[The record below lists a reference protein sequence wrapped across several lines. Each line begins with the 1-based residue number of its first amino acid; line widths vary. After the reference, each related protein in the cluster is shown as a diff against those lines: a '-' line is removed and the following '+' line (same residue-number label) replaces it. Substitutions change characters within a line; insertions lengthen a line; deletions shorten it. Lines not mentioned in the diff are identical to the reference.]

1 MEKSKKWS
9 GVVLACMIILSLWG
23 CDHEEK
29 SIQPVD
35 VDTVLNW
42 QIPAE
47 TMPKSKELPILSSHP
62 VLISEAALENA
73 VKTFMES
80 KHFTYTASPPQTW
93 DSPVSYFFTT
103 WSDHLYQ
110 AGKDGN
116 ASYSLNLDGEG
127 NIVSF
132 GLSLSTFENSYI
144 RQTFVLPDKET
155 IPSHAYTSDR
165 FQQGVDLDFL
175 SCEEAKAKTRE
186 FLGNL
191 GLPVDNLEF
200 TIYTIDLET
209 LQTVADEMYAA
220 GRLEVIPAST
230 TPSGQVK
237 EGSTMMYKQYAKK
250 DECYYI
256 IVRFTYEGIPL
267 YDDEVG
273 LSDGTS
279 SATMGKMDGENPPFT
294 MAGPVCHLLLEQ
306 DGFTYAWLS
315 TGVCL
320 NFEAEGKPK
329 AVLTF
334 QEAREALASLYAGQ
348 VIVKPDAVQK
358 LELCYIPIYHE
369 ESKSFTLVPA
379 WHAELYTY
387 PYQEDPDHIRVA
399 QVFLDAYDG
408 HQLYPPAVVPTVA
421 AS

>member
-9 GVVLACMIILSLWG
+9 GVVLACMILLSLWG

-209 LQTVADEMYAA
+209 PQTVADEMYAA

-408 HQLYPPAVVPTVA
+408 HQLYPPEEVPTDA

>member
-1 MEKSKKWS
+1 
-9 GVVLACMIILSLWG
+9 
-23 CDHEEK
+23 
-29 SIQPVD
+29 
-35 VDTVLNW
+35 
-42 QIPAE
+42 
-47 TMPKSKELPILSSHP
+47 
-62 VLISEAALENA
+62 
-73 VKTFMES
+73 
-80 KHFTYTASPPQTW
+80 
-93 DSPVSYFFTT
+93 
-103 WSDHLYQ
+103 
-110 AGKDGN
+110 
-116 ASYSLNLDGEG
+116 
-127 NIVSF
+127 
-132 GLSLSTFENSYI
+132 
-144 RQTFVLPDKET
+144 
-155 IPSHAYTSDR
+155 
-165 FQQGVDLDFL
+165 
-175 SCEEAKAKTRE
+175 
-186 FLGNL
+186 
-191 GLPVDNLEF
+191 
-200 TIYTIDLET
+200 
-209 LQTVADEMYAA
+209 
-220 GRLEVIPAST
+220 
-230 TPSGQVK
+230 
-237 EGSTMMYKQYAKK
+237 MMYKQYAKK

-408 HQLYPPAVVPTVA
+408 HQLYPPEEVPTDA

>member
-9 GVVLACMIILSLWG
+9 GVVLACMILLSLWG

-306 DGFTYAWLS
+306 DGFTYAWLG
-315 TGVCL
+315 TGGCL

-408 HQLYPPAVVPTVA
+408 HQLYPPEEVPTDA

>member
-9 GVVLACMIILSLWG
+9 GVVLACMILLSLWG

-165 FQQGVDLDFL
+165 FQQGVDLDVL

-408 HQLYPPAVVPTVA
+408 HQLYPPEEVPTDA

>member
-9 GVVLACMIILSLWG
+9 GVVLACMILLSLWG

-93 DSPVSYFFTT
+93 DSPVYYFFTT

-408 HQLYPPAVVPTVA
+408 HQLYPPEEVPTDA

>member
-9 GVVLACMIILSLWG
+9 GVVLACMILLSLWG

-220 GRLEVIPAST
+220 GRLEVIPAAT

-408 HQLYPPAVVPTVA
+408 HQLYPPEEVPTDA

>member
-1 MEKSKKWS
+1 MKKRKKWS
-9 GVVLACMIILSLWG
+9 GIALACMILLSLWG

-29 SIQPVD
+29 SIQPVG

-42 QIPAE
+42 QAPAE
-47 TMPKSKELPILSSHP
+47 AMPKTQELPILSFYP
-62 VLISEAALENA
+62 VQISEAALENA

-80 KHFTYTASPPQTW
+80 KHFTYTASPPQTGDFP
-93 DSPVSYFFTT
+93 DSHFFTT

-165 FQQGVDLDFL
+165 FQQGADLDFL
-175 SCEEAKAKTRE
+175 SCEEAKAKTKE

-220 GRLEVIPAST
+220 GRFID
-230 TPSGQVK
+230 PSIGDPFWP
-237 EGSTMMYKQYAKK
+237 EGKDHTVMYKQYTNK

-256 IVRFTYEGIPL
+256 VVRFTYEGIPL

-279 SATMGKMDGENPPFT
+279 SYTVDKMDSEIPRLQWL
-294 MAGPVCHLLLEQ
+294 GPSVTCCWSR
-306 DGFTYAWLS
+306 T
-315 TGVCL
+315 
-320 NFEAEGKPK
+320 
-329 AVLTF
+329 
-334 QEAREALASLYAGQ
+334 ASPMRG
-348 VIVKPDAVQK
+348 
-358 LELCYIPIYHE
+358 
-369 ESKSFTLVPA
+369 LVPEYA
-379 WHAELYTY
+379 
-387 PYQEDPDHIRVA
+387 
-399 QVFLDAYDG
+399 
-408 HQLYPPAVVPTVA
+408 
-421 AS
+421 

>member
-9 GVVLACMIILSLWG
+9 GVVLACMILLSLWG

-334 QEAREALASLYAGQ
+334 QEAREDLASLYAGQ

-408 HQLYPPAVVPTVA
+408 HQLYPPEEVPTDA

>member
-9 GVVLACMIILSLWG
+9 GVVLACMILLSLWG

-116 ASYSLNLDGEG
+116 ASYSLNLDGVG
-127 NIVSF
+127 NIFSF

-408 HQLYPPAVVPTVA
+408 HQLYPPEEVPTDA

>member
-9 GVVLACMIILSLWG
+9 GVVLACMILLSLWG

-273 LSDGTS
+273 LSVGTS

-408 HQLYPPAVVPTVA
+408 HQLYPPEEVPTDA

>member
-1 MEKSKKWS
+1 
-9 GVVLACMIILSLWG
+9 
-23 CDHEEK
+23 
-29 SIQPVD
+29 
-35 VDTVLNW
+35 
-42 QIPAE
+42 
-47 TMPKSKELPILSSHP
+47 
-62 VLISEAALENA
+62 
-73 VKTFMES
+73 MES
-80 KHFTYTASPPQTW
+80 KHFTYTASAPQTW

-358 LELCYIPIYHE
+358 LELCYIHIYHE

-408 HQLYPPAVVPTVA
+408 HQLYPPEEVPTDA

>member
-9 GVVLACMIILSLWG
+9 GVVLACMILLSLWG

-103 WSDHLYQ
+103 WSDHLYP
-110 AGKDGN
+110 AGKDGH

-408 HQLYPPAVVPTVA
+408 HQLYPPEEVPTDA